1 MRALLLSVT
10 AGQGH
15 NMCAKAMEE
24 ALSARGVECT
34 TLDTVKFI
42 NPPTGK
48 LVDKGYLTMGKKVPK
63 IWGAVYNSAVKF
75 SEKGYGIS
83 PDSSALR
90 MICHKLLEYI
100 QVFQP
105 DMIICTHVFASQMVT
120 ALRASSDIDIP
131 VIGINTDFSLHPFWE
146 DVDQNYLVLG
156 CDKMYYSVV
165 QRGIEQEK
173 ILPYGIPVRQRFNR
187 RILPQQGRKEI
198 GWEEKQTLCI
208 MGGSMGF
215 GNMHQ
220 DVLALDALPLDFQMV
235 VICGSNLELYNQ
247 LVADRDY
254 GRLSKTTYLYAFTD
268 RVDDIM
274 RASDAVCTK
283 PGGLSTS
290 ETLAVG
296 RPLVLL
302 DPIPGLEEFNAWFL
316 VNHGVAI
323 RTGKQYPLNEAIFN
337 LFHDERRMEEI
348 LRAQTLFFPNDSAN
362 TLANFIMDR
371 FLTHSK
377 KEEHYSLGEQF

>member
-24 ALSARGVECT
+24 ALEARGVKCQ

-42 NPPTGK
+42 NQPTGN
-48 LVDKGYLTMGKKVPK
+48 LVDKGYLTMGKKIPK
-63 IWGAVYNSAVKF
+63 IWGAVYTSAIKF
-75 SEKGYGIS
+75 SEKGHGIN
-83 PDSSALR
+83 PESSALR
-90 MICHKLLEYI
+90 MVSQKLLDYI
-100 QVFQP
+100 QAFQP
-105 DMIICTHVFASQMVT
+105 DVIICTHVFASQMIT
-120 ALRASSDIDIP
+120 ALRAKEHIDVP

-165 QRGIEQEK
+165 QRGINREQ

-187 RILPQQGRKEI
+187 RISPQQGRREM
-198 GWEEKQTLCI
+198 GWDEDKKTLCI

-220 DVLALDALPLDFQMV
+220 DVLELDALPLDFQLV
-235 VICGSNLELYNQ
+235 VICGSNLALYNQ
-247 LVADRDY
+247 LMDDREY
-254 GRLSKTTYLYAFTD
+254 GRLSKTTHLYAFTD
-268 RVDDIM
+268 EVDAIM

-290 ETLAVG
+290 ETLATG

-316 VNHGVAI
+316 VNHGVAV

-337 LFHDERRMEEI
+337 LFCDDRRMEEI
-348 LRAQTLFFPNDSAN
+348 LRAQELFFPKDSAA
-362 TLANFIMDR
+362 TLTDFIMER
-371 FLTHSK
+371 FMP
-377 KEEHYSLGEQF
+377 KEKVERIDPLYT